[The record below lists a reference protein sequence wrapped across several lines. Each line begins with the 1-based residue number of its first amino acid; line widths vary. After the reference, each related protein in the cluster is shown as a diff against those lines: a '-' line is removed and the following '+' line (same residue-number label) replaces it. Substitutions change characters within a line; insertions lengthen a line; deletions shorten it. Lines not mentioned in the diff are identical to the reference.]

1 MRSRVNA
8 SALSCRR
15 AERSQ
20 QLVNVKVARDM
31 LQAAREREGER
42 EADAKEK
49 EKEKEKRVSRTSSS
63 RKPSTNLCRI
73 CEWHLQA

>member
-49 EKEKEKRVSRTSSS
+49 EKEKRVSRTSSS

>member
-42 EADAKEK
+42 EADAMEK
-49 EKEKEKRVSRTSSS
+49 EKEKQVSRTSSS